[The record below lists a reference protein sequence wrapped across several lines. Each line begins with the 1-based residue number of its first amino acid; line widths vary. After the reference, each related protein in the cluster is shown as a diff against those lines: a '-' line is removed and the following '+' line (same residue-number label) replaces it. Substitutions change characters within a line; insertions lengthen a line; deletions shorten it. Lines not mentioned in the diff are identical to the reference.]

1 MKVRVELTVP
11 QALALREVAGNGYGD
26 GDYYSGGRAGE
37 RVFLNAMRRL
47 EDAIERVRG
56 EFAHRVTGKR

>member
-37 RVFLNAMRRL
+37 RVFLSAFRKL
-47 EDAIERVRG
+47 EDAIEQKRG
-56 EFAHRVTGKR
+56 EFANRMTTRR